1 MKCIVAASL
10 AASLLFELSLPA
22 ACAARQAA
30 GPFESVP
37 LEPPV
42 RAPHHLAYGS
52 LLAGAGLVGLSFALT
67 DRANRSYDGYL
78 TATAPAEIG
87 HLYDETV
94 RLDRLSAATLLTG
107 EALIAAGVWLR
118 FLHRP
123 APQRVALTVDARRCA
138 VSLRF

>member
-1 MKCIVAASL
+1 MKRIVAASL
-10 AASLLFELSLPA
+10 AASFLLELFLPA

-30 GPFESVP
+30 GPFEPVP
-37 LEPPV
+37 LEPPPH
-42 RAPHHLAYGS
+42 APHRLAYGS

-67 DRANRSYDGYL
+67 GRANRSYDRYL
-78 TATAPAEIG
+78 AATTPAEIG

-94 RLDRLSAATLLTG
+94 RLDRISAAALLTG
-107 EALIAAGVWLR
+107 EALIATGVWLR

-123 APQRVALTVDARRCA
+123 ASQRVALTVDSHRCA

>member
-1 MKCIVAASL
+1 MKYIVAASL

-22 ACAARQAA
+22 ACAARQAV
-30 GPFESVP
+30 GPFEPVP

-67 DRANRSYDGYL
+67 DRANHTYDSYL
-78 TATAPAEIG
+78 SATTPAEIG

-107 EALIAAGVWLR
+107 EALIAAGIWLR
-118 FLHRP
+118 FLHRA
-123 APQRVALTVDARRCA
+123 APQRVALSVDARRCA

>member
-1 MKCIVAASL
+1 MKHVVAALL

-30 GPFESVP
+30 GPFEAVP
-37 LEPPV
+37 LEPPP
-42 RAPHHLAYGS
+42 RAPHRLAYGS

-67 DRANRSYDGYL
+67 DRANRSYDRYL
-78 TATAPAEIG
+78 DAPAPAEIG
-87 HLYDETV
+87 HLYDDTV
-94 RLDRLSAATLLTG
+94 RLDRLSAAALLTG
-107 EALIAAGVWLR
+107 EALIATGVWLR
-118 FLHRP
+118 FLRRP

>member
-1 MKCIVAASL
+1 MKRIVAAVL
-10 AASLLFELSLPA
+10 AASLIIESLLPA

-30 GPFESVP
+30 GPFEPVP
-37 LEPPV
+37 IEPPA
-42 RAPHHLAYGS
+42 RASHRLAHGS

-67 DRANRSYDGYL
+67 DRANRSYDDYL

-94 RLDRLSAATLLTG
+94 RLDRLSAAALLTG
-107 EALIAAGVWLR
+107 EALIATGVWLR

-123 APQRVALTVDARRCA
+123 APRRVALTVDAHRCA